1 MFFKTLN
8 VSPSFVIAQLNLN
21 LIFNALF
28 MRTLFSVF
36 IISIVSGFFTF
47 CKNPHAY
54 DKYVK
59 ELDSLKVVLQQSV
72 ANFKTVDSTQCIEAF
87 SKQYTYSLFINSHLK
102 DTVTK
107 TVAENLQL
115 FHSVEKGL
123 SDYISLRTVWLTEAN
138 LSIAQLQTLS
148 HDLKNGSIDEEAV
161 IEFINEE
168 KKQAE
173 KIIEELKINTETIRK
188 HLELF
193 NQSLPV
199 IEDLIKQLNSGVL
212 PKLIMPDTKQTAEI
226 N

>member
-1 MFFKTLN
+1 MKT
-8 VSPSFVIAQLNLN
+8 
-21 LIFNALF
+21 
-28 MRTLFSVF
+28 VF
-36 IISIVSGFFTF
+36 SIVLSFIMTMSFLSCRNT
-47 CKNPHAY
+47 HAY
-54 DKYVK
+54 DKHIK

-72 ANFKTVDSTQCIEAF
+72 ANFKSVDSTQCVEAF

-123 SDYISLRTVWLTEAN
+123 SDYIALRSSWLTEAN
-138 LSIAQLQTLS
+138 SSAAQLQTLS
-148 HDLKNGSIDEEAV
+148 HDLKNGSVDEDDA

-173 KIIEELKINTETIRK
+173 KIIEELKTNTETIRK

-212 PKLIMPDTKQTAEI
+212 PELVTPDIKRPTDI